1 MTASTLGRRE
11 VLYEG
16 QVQGVGFRYTTH
28 RIANDFCI
36 NGYVQNLPLGQVKLV
51 VEGEIEEITT
61 FLSQIDTVLGVYI
74 QHQEHTQTVATKEF
88 TGFNI
93 RS

>member
-11 VLYEG
+11 VLYAG

-36 NGYVQNLPLGQVKLV
+36 NGYVQNLPHGQLKLV
-51 VEGEIEEITT
+51 VEGEIEEIKT

-74 QHQEHTQTVATKEF
+74 HHQQHTQAAATKEF
-88 TGFNI
+88 TRFEI